1 MQTKYTMAVAIA
13 EVAGLSTE
21 GFVRV
26 DDAPAPGS
34 APRPQFERMS
44 CKRLEKLLEDA
55 KETSPDGFRTDFK
68 ASLAEALLPHLSM
81 AGLSLPEEGV
91 ARTSPNRACFFHAC
105 CMCTSSSET
114 LERAAAS

>member
-44 CKRLEKLLEDA
+44 CKRLEKQLEDA
-55 KETSPDGFRTDFK
+55 KEMPPDGFRTDFK
-68 ASLAEALLPHLSM
+68 ASLAEALLPHLPKKSSVPRCAEALVWRARP
-81 AGLSLPEEGV
+81 AGGE
-91 ARTSPNRACFFHAC
+91 AYCFLLLILLLLLTIA
-105 CMCTSSSET
+105 
-114 LERAAAS
+114 